1 MLVFVTFFFFFFG
14 PKDEC
19 WDICLM
25 KRGNREEK
33 EGIKRRDSIDLF
45 ISGVQLLGLL

>member
-1 MLVFVTFFFFFFG
+1 MNV
-14 PKDEC
+14 
-19 WDICLM
+19 DICLDE
-25 KRGNREEK
+25 KREIEREK